1 MWILANHKKYLTK
14 GSSKCKK
21 NADMNWSD
29 SIWGQN
35 LAFKTCDESCI
46 AACLVFKLMF

>member
-1 MWILANHKKYLTK
+1 
-14 GSSKCKK
+14 
-21 NADMNWSD
+21 MNWSD

-46 AACLVFKLMF
+46 AAYLVFKLTYVLKLCWINYWIKNCAQPREK